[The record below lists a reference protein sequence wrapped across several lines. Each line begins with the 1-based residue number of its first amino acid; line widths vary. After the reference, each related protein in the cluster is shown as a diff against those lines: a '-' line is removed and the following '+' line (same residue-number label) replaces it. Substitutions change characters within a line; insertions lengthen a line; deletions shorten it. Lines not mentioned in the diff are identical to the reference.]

1 MGKEHWVKVSEAAA
15 QGPSNGLPHGP
26 HSSPGTTL

>member
-15 QGPSNGLPHGP
+15 QGRPVARRPSPI
-26 HSSPGTTL
+26 TTI